1 VAVVGAGP
9 AGAAAAI
16 ALAATL
22 DVVLLDRLEAP
33 VDRIGETL
41 PGAARRLLE
50 TLGAWPRFAGSG
62 HSPCLARRSVW
73 GGPEPFELDGFRDPA
88 GPGWRLDRRRF
99 EADLRDE
106 AAARGARVRA
116 PAQVDKVGR
125 EGGLW
130 RLALAGGETLT
141 ARAIVDAGG
150 RASRLLRSEGQRRSA
165 QDRLICAWAH
175 LPLERE
181 PAEITYTESAPD
193 GWWYSAPLP
202 GGRRLLAFHTDSD
215 LASAE
220 ALTPQALV
228 GRARQSATLS
238 AEIADSGPPQPGPA
252 RICAAH
258 GSRLAAPAGE
268 GWLAVGD
275 SALAFDPLSSQ
286 GLFNALYTGLTGG
299 RAVAARLSGD
309 ETAVPAYAAR
319 LDEIWKAYEH
329 HRRFYYG
336 EERRWAE
343 APFWARRLTSVMPGS
358 TRHP

>member
-1 VAVVGAGP
+1 MP
-9 AGAAAAI
+9 
-16 ALAATL
+16 
-22 DVVLLDRLEAP
+22 E
-33 VDRIGETL
+33 DRIGETL

-50 TLGAWPRFAGSG
+50 ALGAWERFASAG
-62 HSPCLARRSVW
+62 HSPCHARRSVW
-73 GGPEPFELDGFRDPA
+73 GGPEPIELDGLRDPA

-106 AAARGARVRA
+106 AVARGATLKA
-116 PAQVDKVGR
+116 PAQVDSVERADRG
-125 EGGLW
+125 W
-130 RLALAGGETLT
+130 RLALAGGEILT

-150 RASRLLRSEGQRRSA
+150 RSSRLLRAEGERRSA
-165 QDRLICAWAH
+165 EDKLICAWTH

-220 ALTPQALV
+220 ALTPEALV
-228 GRARQSATLS
+228 ERARRLAGLS
-238 AEIADSGPPQPGPA
+238 AEIADSRAPEPGLA

-258 GSRLAAPAGE
+258 GARLAAPAGE
-268 GWLAVGD
+268 GWLAAGD
-275 SALAFDPLSSQ
+275 CALAFDPLSSQ

-299 RAVAARLSGD
+299 RAVAARLAGD
-309 ETAVPAYAAR
+309 ESAAPAYARR

-329 HRRFYYG
+329 HRQFFYG
-336 EERRWAE
+336 EERRWPE
-343 APFWARRLTSVMPGS
+343 APFWERRI
-358 TRHP
+358 